1 MADYQPAYVR
11 ALKEAQVKKQARAR
25 LNSTPHSSSKND
37 SSASSSSA
45 SVMTTS
51 KSSSKTSSSQS
62 GKSHS
67 KHAAAA
73 RSNTSSDALGIKRD
87 VTFKMKKNIGL
98 RAHRK
103 KEMRNGRVK
112 LRNRY
117 TKAKKR
123 RKGQVRTA
131 VESQQ
136 GAVNA
141 YQGEL
146 TGINANVVRSVSL
159 IHTG

>member
-62 GKSHS
+62 G